1 MQKQQVPIQHCV
13 NWRIQKLIIC
23 IEKSRFHQ
31 CGTVPLNDRLATT
44 LLSTG
49 TVFPIII
56 APVNQP
62 TAMPFV
68 YTSLLQISLSPEQ
81 AQMPPHTIGFI
92 IYHHHHHHN
101 RLFLPSLP

>member
-1 MQKQQVPIQHCV
+1 MQKRQVPIQHCV

-81 AQMPPHTIGFI
+81 AQRRVLHFI
-92 IYHHHHHHN
+92 FYENLAAASIEV
-101 RLFLPSLP
+101 RLAL